1 MADTRTDIITSVSC
15 AFCAGGHGFNLP
27 HHWGVIP
34 VRRPTRSHIHC
45 TYVSATGKHG
55 TNASS
60 QRCRSRCI
68 FEAVGVNSISVRAFM
83 RNAMHLA
90 GRHWHE
96 TVETW
101 RGAVVLNIVEISH
114 LHPALMT
121 IPSASSALEPIEV
134 RFLIDGYCFF
144 DAIFRTIFSETPCY
158 MCLMQRVSAAADGPA
173 RRVATIIPCIVS
185 LDNVD
190 G

>member
-1 MADTRTDIITSVSC
+1 
-15 AFCAGGHGFNLP
+15 
-27 HHWGVIP
+27 
-34 VRRPTRSHIHC
+34 
-45 TYVSATGKHG
+45 
-55 TNASS
+55 
-60 QRCRSRCI
+60 
-68 FEAVGVNSISVRAFM
+68 
-83 RNAMHLA
+83 MHLA

-121 IPSASSALEPIEV
+121 IPSASSALESIEV
-134 RFLIDGYCFF
+134 RLLIDGYCRVKVMLY

-158 MCLMQRVSAAADGPA
+158 MCLVQRVSAAADGPA
-173 RRVATIIPCIVS
+173 RRAATIIPCIVS